1 MTGDY
6 IHTDDAY
13 EWLRDKD
20 VQFAEQDFARA
31 QAERD
36 ALARCVEQ
44 FIKAWIQLESAGTQK
59 TIAMVI
65 ALEMAEKALHRSP
78 PE

>member
-1 MTGDY
+1 MTSEY

-13 EWLRDKD
+13 EWLKDKD
-20 VQFAEQDFARA
+20 VQFAEQDFAKA

-59 TIAMVI
+59 TTAIVI
-65 ALEMAEKALHRSP
+65 ALELAEKALNRP
-78 PE
+78 TQ

>member
-1 MTGDY
+1 
-6 IHTDDAY
+6 
-13 EWLRDKD
+13 
-20 VQFAEQDFARA
+20 
-31 QAERD
+31 
-36 ALARCVEQ
+36 
-44 FIKAWIQLESAGTQK
+44 LESAGTQK